1 MNAKVDT
8 YINGLKKWKQEAQAL
23 REILL
28 NTELEENFKWSV
40 PCYTYNGKNVI
51 ILTTLKEHC
60 ALSFFNGASLSDPNG
75 ILIIPG
81 EHTQSGRWMKFD
93 AMANINKHTK
103 LIKSFI
109 KEAIE
114 LEVNGVKLIN
124 SKPSELPLPVELENI
139 FKKDA
144 KLKKAFNALT
154 PGRQRAYL
162 IYFSGTKNAQTII
175 NRIEK
180 YAPKIL
186 CGKGFHDCTCGLS
199 KRMPNCDGSHKFAKA
214 QIK

>member
-8 YINGLKKWKQEAQAL
+8 YLNSLKKWKQEAQLL

-28 NTELEENFKWSV
+28 TTELVEEFKWSR
-40 PCYTYNGKNVI
+40 PCYTYHGKNIVGI
-51 ILTTLKEHC
+51 ATLKEHC
-60 ALSFFNGASLSDPNG
+60 ALNIFNGASLSDPNG

-93 AMANINKHTK
+93 AVANINKHTK

-114 LEVNGVKLIN
+114 LEVNGVKLI
-124 SKPSELPLPVELENI
+124 KTIPSAIPLPVELENI

-199 KRMPNCDGSHKFAKA
+199 KRMPNCDGSHKFAKT
-214 QIK
+214 

>member
-1 MNAKVDT
+1 MNEKVDA
-8 YINGLKKWKQEAQAL
+8 YINGLKKWKQEAQLL

-28 NTELEENFKWSV
+28 TTELEEEFKWSR
-40 PCYTYNGKNVI
+40 PCYTYNGKNIVGI
-51 ILTTLKEHC
+51 ATLKEHC
-60 ALSFFNGASLSDPNG
+60 ALNIFNGASLTDPNG

-93 AMANINKHTK
+93 TVANINKHTK

-114 LEVNGVKLIN
+114 LEVNGVKLIKT
-124 SKPSELPLPVELENI
+124 KPATLALPVELETI

-180 YAPKIL
+180 YTPKIL
-186 CGKGFHDCTCGLS
+186 CGKGFNDCTCGLS
-199 KRMPNCDGSHKFAKA
+199 KRMPNCDGSHKFAKT
-214 QIK
+214 

>member
-1 MNAKVDT
+1 MNEKVDA
-8 YINGLKKWKQEAQAL
+8 YINGLKKWKQEAQLL

-28 NTELEENFKWSV
+28 TTELEEEFKWSR
-40 PCYTYNGKNVI
+40 PCYTYNGKNIVGI
-51 ILTTLKEHC
+51 ATLKEHC
-60 ALSFFNGASLSDPNG
+60 ALNIFNGASLTDPNG

-93 AMANINKHTK
+93 TVANINKHTK

-114 LEVNGVKLIN
+114 LEVNGVKLIKT
-124 SKPSELPLPVELENI
+124 KPAALALPIELETI

-144 KLKKAFNALT
+144 QLKKAFNALT

-180 YAPKIL
+180 YTPKIL
-186 CGKGFHDCTCGLS
+186 CGKGFNDCTCGLS
-199 KRMPNCDGSHKFAKA
+199 KRMPNCDGSHKFAKT
-214 QIK
+214 

>member
-1 MNAKVDT
+1 MNEKVDA
-8 YINGLKKWKQEAQAL
+8 YINGLKKWKQEAQLL
-23 REILL
+23 REILS
-28 NTELEENFKWSV
+28 NTELDEEFKWSR
-40 PCYTYNGKNVI
+40 PCYTYNGKNIVGI
-51 ILTTLKEHC
+51 ATLKEHC
-60 ALSFFNGASLSDPNG
+60 ALNIFNGASLSDPNS

-93 AMANINKHTK
+93 SVANINKHTK
-103 LIKSFI
+103 VIKSFI

-114 LEVNGVKLIN
+114 LEVNGVKLIKT
-124 SKPSELPLPVELENI
+124 KPAALPLPVELENI

-180 YAPKIL
+180 YTPKIL
-186 CGKGFHDCTCGLS
+186 CGKGFNDCTCGLS
-199 KRMPNCDGSHKFAKA
+199 KRMPNCDGSHKFAKT
-214 QIK
+214 

>member
-1 MNAKVDT
+1 
-8 YINGLKKWKQEAQAL
+8 
-23 REILL
+23 
-28 NTELEENFKWSV
+28 
-40 PCYTYNGKNVI
+40 
-51 ILTTLKEHC
+51 
-60 ALSFFNGASLSDPNG
+60 
-75 ILIIPG
+75 
-81 EHTQSGRWMKFD
+81 MKFD
-93 AMANINKHTK
+93 TVANINKHTK

-124 SKPSELPLPVELENI
+124 TKSSALPLPVELENI
-139 FKKDA
+139 FKKDT

-186 CGKGFHDCTCGLS
+186 CGKGFNDCTCGLS
-199 KRMPNCDGSHKFAKA
+199 KRMPNCDGSHKYAKL
-214 QIK
+214 

>member
-1 MNAKVDT
+1 MNVKADA
-8 YINGLKKWKQEAQAL
+8 YINGLKSWKQEAQLL

-28 NTELEENFKWSV
+28 TTDLEEDFKWSR
-40 PCYTYNGKNVI
+40 PCYTYNGKNIVG
-51 ILTTLKEHC
+51 LATLKEHC
-60 ALSFFNGASLSDPNG
+60 ALNIFNGASLSDPNG

-93 AMANINKHTK
+93 SIANITKHTK
-103 LIKSFI
+103 LIKAFI

-114 LEVNGVKLIN
+114 LEQNGVKPVK
-124 SKPSELPLPVELENI
+124 SKPATLPLPVELENI

-144 KLKKAFNALT
+144 QLKKAFNALT

-162 IYFSGTKNAQTII
+162 IYFSGTKNPQTII

-186 CGKGFHDCTCGLS
+186 CGKGFNDCTCGLS
-199 KRMPNCDGSHKFAKA
+199 KRMPNCDGSHKFAKT
-214 QIK
+214 

>member
-1 MNAKVDT
+1 MNEKVDA
-8 YINGLKKWKQEAQAL
+8 YINGLKKWKQEAQLL

-28 NTELEENFKWSV
+28 TIELDEDFKWSR
-40 PCYTYNGKNVI
+40 PCYTYNGKNIVGI
-51 ILTTLKEHC
+51 ATLKEHC
-60 ALSFFNGASLSDPNG
+60 ALNIFNGASLTDPNG

-93 AMANINKHTK
+93 AVANIIKHTK

-114 LEVNGVKLIN
+114 LEVNGVKLIKT
-124 SKPSELPLPVELENI
+124 KPAALPLPVELENI

-162 IYFSGTKNAQTII
+162 IYFTGTKNAQTII

-180 YAPKIL
+180 YTPKIL
-186 CGKGFHDCTCGLS
+186 CGKGFNDCTCGLS
-199 KRMPNCDGSHKFAKA
+199 KRMPNCDGSHKFAKT
-214 QIK
+214 

>member
-1 MNAKVDT
+1 MNEKVDA
-8 YINGLKKWKQEAQAL
+8 YINGLKKWKQEVQLL
-23 REILL
+23 REILSS
-28 NTELEENFKWSV
+28 TELDEDFKWSR
-40 PCYTYNGKNVI
+40 PCYTYNGKNIVGI
-51 ILTTLKEHC
+51 ATLKEHC
-60 ALSFFNGASLSDPNG
+60 ALNIFNGASLTDPNG

-93 AMANINKHTK
+93 TVANINKHTK

-114 LEVNGVKLIN
+114 LEVNGVKLIKT
-124 SKPSELPLPVELENI
+124 KPATLALPVELETI

-162 IYFSGTKNAQTII
+162 IYFSGTKNAQTVI

-180 YAPKIL
+180 YTPKIL
-186 CGKGFHDCTCGLS
+186 CGKGFNDCTCGLS
-199 KRMPNCDGSHKFAKA
+199 KRMPNCDGSHKFAKT
-214 QIK
+214 

>member
-1 MNAKVDT
+1 MNEKVDA
-8 YINGLKKWKQEAQAL
+8 YINGLKKWKQEVQLL
-23 REILL
+23 REILSS
-28 NTELEENFKWSV
+28 TELDEDFKWSR
-40 PCYTYNGKNVI
+40 PCYTYNGKNIVGI
-51 ILTTLKEHC
+51 ATLKEHC
-60 ALSFFNGASLSDPNG
+60 ALNIFNGASLTDPNG

-93 AMANINKHTK
+93 TVANINKHTK

-114 LEVNGVKLIN
+114 LEVNGVKLIKT
-124 SKPSELPLPVELENI
+124 KPATLALPVELETI

-180 YAPKIL
+180 YTPKIL
-186 CGKGFHDCTCGLS
+186 CGKGFNDCTCGLS
-199 KRMPNCDGSHKFAKA
+199 KRMPNCDGSHKFAKT
-214 QIK
+214 

>member
-1 MNAKVDT
+1 MNPKVDT
-8 YINGLKKWKQEAQAL
+8 YLSGLKEWKKEVELL

-28 NTELEENFKWSV
+28 ATELEEEFKWSR
-40 PCYTYNGKNVI
+40 PCYTYNGKNIVGI
-51 ILTTLKEHC
+51 ATLKEHC
-60 ALSFFNGASLSDPNG
+60 ALNIFNGASLSDPNG

-93 AMANINKHTK
+93 SVANINKHTK

-109 KEAIE
+109 KQAIE
-114 LEVNGVKLIN
+114 LEVNGVKLIKT
-124 SKPSELPLPVELENI
+124 KPLALPLPAELETI
-139 FKKDA
+139 FKKDS
-144 KLKKAFNALT
+144 KLKKAFYALT

-180 YAPKIL
+180 YTPKIL
-186 CGKGFHDCTCGLS
+186 CGKGFNDCTCGLS
-199 KRMPNCDGSHKFAKA
+199 KRMPNCDGSHKFAKT
-214 QIK
+214 

>member
-1 MNAKVDT
+1 MNEKVDV
-8 YINGLKKWKQEAQAL
+8 YINGLKKWKQEAQLL

-28 NTELEENFKWSV
+28 TTELEEDFKWSR
-40 PCYTYNGKNVI
+40 PCYTYNGKN
-51 ILTTLKEHC
+51 ILGIATLKEHC
-60 ALSFFNGASLSDPNG
+60 ALNIFNGASLTDPNG

-81 EHTQSGRWMKFD
+81 EHSQSGRWMKFETV
-93 AMANINKHTK
+93 ANINKHTK

-114 LEVNGVKLIN
+114 LEVNGVKLIKT
-124 SKPSELPLPVELENI
+124 KPAALPLPVELENI

-180 YAPKIL
+180 YTPKIL
-186 CGKGFHDCTCGLS
+186 CGKGFNDCTCGLS
-199 KRMPNCDGSHKFAKA
+199 KRMPNCDGSHKFAKT
-214 QIK
+214 

>member
-8 YINGLKKWKQEAQAL
+8 YINGLKNLKEEVIRL
-23 REILL
+23 REILST
-28 NTELEENFKWSV
+28 TELTEEFKWAR
-40 PCYTYNGKNVI
+40 PCYTFNGKN
-51 ILTTLKEHC
+51 ILGIATLKEHC
-60 ALSFFNGASLSDPNG
+60 ALNIFNGASLTDPNS

-81 EHTQSGRWMKFD
+81 EHTQSGRWMKF
-93 AMANINKHTK
+93 ASLAEINKQAK
-103 LIKSFI
+103 IIKSFI

-114 LEVNGVKLIN
+114 LEQNGVKLIK
-124 SKPSELPLPVELENI
+124 SAPVSLPIPAELQSI

-144 KLKKAFNALT
+144 KLSKAFYALT

-162 IYFSGTKNAQTII
+162 IYFSGSKNSQTII

-186 CGKGFHDCTCGLS
+186 CGKGFNDCTCGLS
-199 KRMPNCDGSHKFAKA
+199 KRMPNCDGSHKFAK
-214 QIK
+214 

>member
-8 YINGLKKWKQEAQAL
+8 YLSSLKNWKQEAQLL

-28 NTELEENFKWSV
+28 TTELVEEFKWSR
-40 PCYTYNGKNVI
+40 PCYTYNGKNIVGI
-51 ILTTLKEHC
+51 ATLKEHC
-60 ALSFFNGASLSDPNG
+60 ALNIFNGASLSDPNG

-93 AMANINKHTK
+93 TVANINKHTK

-114 LEVNGVKLIN
+114 LEVNGVKLI
-124 SKPSELPLPVELENI
+124 KTIPSALPLPVELENI

-186 CGKGFHDCTCGLS
+186 CGKGFNDCTCGLS
-199 KRMPNCDGSHKFAKA
+199 KRMPNCDGSHKFAKT
-214 QIK
+214 

>member
-8 YINGLKKWKQEAQAL
+8 YINGLKKWKQEAQQL

-28 NTELEENFKWSV
+28 TTDLEEEFKWSR
-40 PCYTYNGKNVI
+40 PCYTYNGKNIVGI
-51 ILTTLKEHC
+51 ATLKENC
-60 ALSFFNGASLSDPNG
+60 ALNIFNGASLTDPNG

-93 AMANINKHTK
+93 SIANINKYTK
-103 LIKSFI
+103 LIKAFI

-114 LEVNGVKLIN
+114 LEQNGVKPIK
-124 SKPSELPLPVELENI
+124 SIPATLPLPVELENI

-186 CGKGFHDCTCGLS
+186 CGKGFNDCTCGLS
-199 KRMPNCDGSHKFAKA
+199 KRMPNCDGSHKFAKT
-214 QIK
+214 

>member
-1 MNAKVDT
+1 MNPKVDT
-8 YINGLKKWKQEAQAL
+8 YLSGLKEWKKEVELL

-28 NTELEENFKWSV
+28 ATELEEEFKWSR
-40 PCYTYNGKNVI
+40 PCYTYNGKNIVGI
-51 ILTTLKEHC
+51 ATLKEHC
-60 ALSFFNGASLSDPNG
+60 ALNIFNGASLSDPNG

-93 AMANINKHTK
+93 SVANINKHTK

-109 KEAIE
+109 KQAIE
-114 LEVNGVKLIN
+114 LEVNGVKLIKT
-124 SKPSELPLPVELENI
+124 KPLALPLPAELETI

-144 KLKKAFNALT
+144 KLKKAFYALT

-180 YAPKIL
+180 YTPKIL
-186 CGKGFHDCTCGLS
+186 CGKGFNDCTCGLS
-199 KRMPNCDGSHKFAKA
+199 KRMPNCDGSHKFAKT
-214 QIK
+214 

>member
-1 MNAKVDT
+1 MNEKVDT
-8 YINGLKKWKQEAQAL
+8 YINGLKKWKQETQLL
-23 REILL
+23 REILSS
-28 NTELEENFKWSV
+28 TELDEEFKWSR
-40 PCYTYNGKNVI
+40 PCYTYNGKNIVGI
-51 ILTTLKEHC
+51 ATLKEHC
-60 ALSFFNGASLSDPNG
+60 ALNIFNGASLSDPSG
-75 ILIIPG
+75 VLIIPG

-93 AMANINKHTK
+93 SVANINKHTK

-114 LEVNGVKLIN
+114 LEVNGVKLIKT
-124 SKPSELPLPVELENI
+124 KPTALTLPVELETI

-175 NRIEK
+175 NRIDK
-180 YAPKIL
+180 YTPKIL

-214 QIK
+214 

>member
-1 MNAKVDT
+1 MNEKVDA
-8 YINGLKKWKQEAQAL
+8 YINGLKKWKKEAQLL

-28 NTELEENFKWSV
+28 TTELEEEFKWSR
-40 PCYTYNGKNVI
+40 PCYTYNGKNIVGI
-51 ILTTLKEHC
+51 ATLKEHC
-60 ALSFFNGASLSDPNG
+60 ALNIFNGASLSDPNG

-93 AMANINKHTK
+93 TVANINKHTK

-114 LEVNGVKLIN
+114 LEVNGVKLIKK
-124 SKPSELPLPVELENI
+124 KPSTLALPIELETI

-180 YAPKIL
+180 YTPKIL
-186 CGKGFHDCTCGLS
+186 CGKGFNDCTCGLS
-199 KRMPNCDGSHKFAKA
+199 KRMPNCDGSHKFAKN
-214 QIK
+214 

>member
-8 YINGLKKWKQEAQAL
+8 YINGLKKWKQEAQLL

-28 NTELEENFKWSV
+28 TTDLEEEFKWSR
-40 PCYTYNGKNVI
+40 PCYTYNGKNIVGI
-51 ILTTLKEHC
+51 ATLKENC
-60 ALSFFNGASLSDPNG
+60 ALNIFNGASLTDPNG

-93 AMANINKHTK
+93 SIANINKYTK
-103 LIKSFI
+103 LIKAFI

-114 LEVNGVKLIN
+114 LEQNGVKPIK
-124 SKPSELPLPVELENI
+124 SIPATLPLPVELENI
-139 FKKDA
+139 FKKEA

-186 CGKGFHDCTCGLS
+186 CGKGFNDCTCGLS
-199 KRMPNCDGSHKFAKA
+199 KRMPNCDGSHKFAKT
-214 QIK
+214 